1 VQSVIGER
9 WSRIGKQALALFA
22 CLGLVL
28 GQSLGQSRH
37 ASKSSP
43 HSLEPAAAVPGKFV
57 DITEKAGIHFQ
68 QQASKTSRKYLLETM
83 GSGVAVFDYDND
95 GRLDIFLANGAH
107 IDDPMPK
114 GAIPQKD
121 GPKYWNRLYHQK
133 PDGTFE
139 DVTVK
144 AGLQGIGYSTG
155 VAVGDYDN
163 DGYDDLFVAGY
174 GHSTLYHNNGDGTFT
189 DVTASAGVGGSG
201 WATSAAWV
209 DYDNDGRL
217 DLVVARYMIW
227 DFDDIYCGHREE
239 GFRSYC
245 HPDLFK
251 PASVLLYHN
260 DGNGKFTEVSAK
272 AGIDKPGKGLG
283 LAIADYD
290 HDGWMDILLAN
301 DSIPEYLFHNKGNGT
316 FEEIGLPSGVAL
328 DGDGTT
334 FAGMG
339 VDFEDYNN
347 DGWPDVIITD
357 LANQKYALYANAGN
371 GSFDYTTLITGLGA
385 ISLLHSGW
393 GVRFVDYDN
402 DGWKDLF
409 IVQSHVMDTIQVNEP
424 HLHYREAPLLLW
436 NDHGQRFIDV
446 SDQSGEIFHQQW
458 AARSMATG
466 DLNNDGRVD
475 MVVNSLDGPAY
486 VLLNQTPAENHWITF
501 KLVGV
506 KSNRDGIGAQI
517 KISTPAGD
525 QYATVTT
532 ASSYESSSD
541 KRVHFGLGPAPSVA
555 RVEIR
560 WPSGARQMLS
570 DVKADQIF
578 TITEANS
585 PLN

>member
-1 VQSVIGER
+1 M
-9 WSRIGKQALALFA
+9 
-22 CLGLVL
+22 GLIF
-28 GQSLGQSRH
+28 GQSFGQANRPANPSAN
-37 ASKSSP
+37 ASPASLA
-43 HSLEPAAAVPGKFV
+43 HSASESQGVVSGNFV
-57 DITEKAGIHFQ
+57 DVAEKVGIHFQ
-68 QQASKTSRKYLLETM
+68 QKASKTSQKYLLETM

-95 GRLDIFLANGAH
+95 GRLDIFLANGAR

-133 PDGTFE
+133 PDRTFE
-139 DVTVK
+139 DVTEK
-144 AGLQGIGYSTG
+144 AGLQGSGYSTG

-163 DGYDDLFVAGY
+163 DGFDDLFVAGY
-174 GHSTLYHNNGDGTFT
+174 GHSTLYHNNGNGTFT

-217 DLVVARYMIW
+217 DLIVARYMVW

-251 PASVLLYHN
+251 PMSVLLYHN
-260 DGNGKFTEVSAK
+260 DGNGRFSEVSAK

-283 LAIADYD
+283 LAVADYD

-301 DSIPEYLFHNKGNGT
+301 DSIPEYLFHNNGNGT
-316 FEEIGLPSGVAL
+316 FEEIGLPSGVGL
-328 DGDGTT
+328 DGGGAT

-347 DGWPDVIITD
+347 DGWPDVIITN
-357 LANQKYALYANAGN
+357 LANQKYALYANAGD
-371 GSFDYTTLITGLGA
+371 GSFDYTTLATGMGA

-393 GVRFVDYDN
+393 GVRFLDYDN

-409 IVQSHVMDTIQVNEP
+409 IVQAHVMDTIEVNEP
-424 HLHYREAPLLLW
+424 HLRYREAPLLLW
-436 NDHGQRFIDV
+436 NDQGKRFRDV
-446 SDQSGEIFHQQW
+446 SDQSGEIFHEQW

-466 DLNNDGRVD
+466 DLDNDGRVD
-475 MVVNSLDGPAY
+475 LVVSSIDGPAR
-486 VLLNQTPAENHWITF
+486 VLHNETPGANHWITLN
-501 KLVGV
+501 LVGV

-517 KISTPAGD
+517 KISTSVGP

-532 ASSYESSSD
+532 ASSYQSSSD
-541 KRVHFGLGPAPSVA
+541 KRVHFGLGPAISVN

-560 WPSGARQMLS
+560 WPSGARQVLS
-570 DVKADQIF
+570 DVKVDQVL
-578 TITEANS
+578 TVTETNS
-585 PLN
+585 SQE